1 MLLFRM
7 ITIGKI
13 GVARRTLMLGGMALL
28 VPGAR
33 AQAMDR
39 LKIGGERGTIDFS
52 IGDSKVFR
60 TTGSFKDWKGFVNV
74 DDADVPQSTVDV
86 HVNTKSIEMLDAQ
99 QTGMLRESDFFDV
112 EKFPEMIFRSKE
124 IERTGD
130 TTLKVMGDI
139 TLRGITRPMQLDV
152 AVTDRKPDAPAGAR
166 YARFRGDGKIKRS
179 EFGMTK
185 YVDVV
190 GDVVDISIRTD
201 AWR

>member
-7 ITIGKI
+7 TTIAKI
-13 GVARRTLMLGGMALL
+13 GLARRTLMLGGMALL
-28 VPGAR
+28 VAR
-33 AQAMDR
+33 APAQAMDR

-99 QTGMLRESDFFDV
+99 QTGMLKESDFFDV
-112 EKFPEMIFRSKE
+112 ENFPEMVFRSKS
-124 IERTGD
+124 IERSGD
-130 TTLKVMGDI
+130 TTLKVMGEI

>member
-7 ITIGKI
+7 VTIGKI
-13 GVARRTLMLGGMALL
+13 GVARRTLMLGGMALFA
-28 VPGAR
+28 PRAP

-39 LKIGGERGTIDFS
+39 LKIGGDRGTIDFS
-52 IGDSKVFR
+52 IGDSKIFR

-74 DDADVPQSTVDV
+74 DDTDVPQSTVDV

-99 QTGMLRESDFFDV
+99 QTGMLKESDFFDV
-112 EKFPEMIFRSKE
+112 ENFPEMVFRSKS
-124 IERTGD
+124 IERSGD
-130 TTLKVMGDI
+130 TTLKVMGEI

-152 AVTDRKPDAPAGAR
+152 TVTDRKPNAPAGAR